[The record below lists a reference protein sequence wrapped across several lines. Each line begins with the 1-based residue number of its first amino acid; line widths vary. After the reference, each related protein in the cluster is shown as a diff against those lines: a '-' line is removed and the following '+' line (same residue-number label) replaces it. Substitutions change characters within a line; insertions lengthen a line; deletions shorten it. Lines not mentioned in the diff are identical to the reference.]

1 MTGRDIVRDIF
12 AGRADSGPAFWPGS
26 PTAEAMDLYQ
36 QSLGTRSELDFSLAL
51 GSHAIW
57 IPADLRSWWHPEGLP
72 LWNTIPSAGRRALDG
87 PGVFAD
93 CEDVSEVNRFEWP
106 NPDAIDFT
114 DTIAS
119 MRTAQDK
126 GLAVLGGPWSYI
138 TTIVSEFF
146 GMEDFLV
153 KLYTNPDVMHAVIG
167 HVVDFYL
174 ELNARFFEEA
184 GDALDVFF
192 FASDM
197 GTQQDLLF
205 SPAQFDE
212 FFREP
217 FARLI
222 ALAKRHGYPVLLHS
236 CGAVSKLVPRLL
248 EIGIDGLHPLQA
260 NAQGMQAQSIASDY
274 RDRLVF
280 VGGVDTQELLPS
292 ADPERVRDEVHRLID
307 IFGAGFIASP
317 SHEGVLP
324 NVPLENLI
332 AIHKGVADRRHARGS
347 RSTAPPGEG

>member
-1 MTGRDIVRDIF
+1 MTGRDIIRDIF
-12 AGRADSGPAFWPGS
+12 AGTTGSGPAFWPGS
-26 PTAEAMDLYQ
+26 PTREAMELYE
-36 QSLGTRSELDFSLAL
+36 QSLGTRGEHEFSLAL
-51 GSHAIW
+51 DSDAIW
-57 IPADLRSWWHPEGLP
+57 IPAELRAWRYPEGLP
-72 LWNTIPSAGRRALDG
+72 LWNTIPTAGREALDG

-93 CEDVSEVNRFEWP
+93 CDDVAEVHRFDWP
-106 NPDAIDFT
+106 DPAAIDFT

-119 MRTAQDK
+119 MRRAQQ
-126 GLAVLGGPWSYI
+126 GGRAVLGGPWSYI

-146 GMEDFLV
+146 GIEDFLV
-153 KLYTNPDVMHAVIG
+153 KLYTDPEVMHAVIG

-174 ELNARFFEEA
+174 ELNDRFFREA
-184 GDALDVFF
+184 GDAIDVFF

-205 SPAQFDE
+205 SPEQFDQ

-222 ALAKRHGYPVLLHS
+222 DLAKGYGYPVLMHS
-236 CGAVSKLVPRLL
+236 CGAVAKLIPRLL
-248 EIGIDGLHPLQA
+248 DIGIDGLHPLQA
-260 NAQGMQAQSIASDY
+260 NAQGMEADTLGPEY

-292 ADPERVRDEVHRLID
+292 AGPARVRDEVHRLID
-307 IFGAGFIASP
+307 LFGGGFVASP

-324 NVPLENLI
+324 NVPLENLV
-332 AIHKGVADRRHARGS
+332 AIREGVSTYRRHAG
-347 RSTAPPGEG
+347 